1 MSGWAPLFPSLT
13 TGTLCGRWPDIG
25 LWPIV
30 LSLKDRNG
38 IVDVTPDYLS
48 RVTGLDLEAVVS
60 CMARFCEPDPY
71 SRSGAEQGRRLV
83 LIDPSRSWGWRVV
96 NSGLYRERARVQ
108 AKDQQRTESGEDA
121 ERKRKERSRDLAVVP
136 PSSSENERLSLPG
149 SNSAVPPTVEG
160 VPRCPPDSPEVP
172 LSDADAES
180 KARKRAPRNRGC
192 RIPEPFTISEQMR
205 SWAREHTPHVDIDS
219 ATEEFVDYWRGATGQ
234 VAIKLDWV
242 GTWRNRLRELEKRA
256 GRPNG
261 KPKQVSE
268 WM

>member
-1 MSGWAPLFPSLT
+1 MTGGWAPLFPSLT

-48 RVTGLDLEAVVS
+48 RVTGLDLEAVIS

-83 LIDPSRSWGWRVV
+83 LIDPSRTWGWRVV
-96 NSGLYRERARVQ
+96 NSGLYRERARMQ
-108 AKDQQRTESGEDA
+108 AKDQARTESGEDA
-121 ERKRKERSRDLAVVP
+121 ERKRKER
-136 PSSSENERLSLPG
+136 LSP
-149 SNSAVPPTVEG
+149 E
-160 VPRCPPDSPEVP
+160 VPRSPPDPGGSPEVP
-172 LSDADAES
+172 LSDAES
-180 KARKRAPRNRGC
+180 KAHKTAPRNRGC
-192 RIPEPFTISEQMR
+192 RIPEPFTISEEMR
-205 SWAREHTPHVDIDS
+205 SWAKEHTPHVDVDP
-219 ATEEFVDYWRGATGQ
+219 ATEEFVDYWRGASGQ
-234 VAIKLDWV
+234 VAVKLDWI

-261 KPKQVSE
+261 KPKQASE

>member
-1 MSGWAPLFPSLT
+1 MSGWAPLFSSLT

-48 RVTGLDLEAVVS
+48 RVTGLDLDAVVS

-83 LIDPSRSWGWRVV
+83 LIDPSRTWGWRVV

-108 AKDQQRTESGEDA
+108 AKDQARTESGEDA
-121 ERKRKERSRDLAVVP
+121 ERKRKERL
-136 PSSSENERLSLPG
+136 
-149 SNSAVPPTVEG
+149 
-160 VPRCPPDSPEVP
+160 SPEVP
-172 LSDADAES
+172 RSPPEDDGGPRDPPLISES
-180 KARKRAPRNRGC
+180 KQRKTAPRNRGC
-192 RIPEPFTISEQMR
+192 RIPEPFEITAEMSE
-205 SWAREHTPHVDIDS
+205 WAKSHTPHVDITS
-219 ATEEFVDYWRGATGQ
+219 ATEEFVDYWRGASGQ
-234 VAIKLDWV
+234 VAVKLDWV

-261 KPKQVSE
+261 KSKQVSE
-268 WM
+268 WQ